1 MNNTYLSIIIPCYNE
16 KKTIIQII
24 NQIKNLKRIK
34 KQIILVDD
42 GSNDGTR
49 QLIKTKLKNKID
61 KMIFHKINKGKGA
74 AIISAIKYIK
84 GNLVIIQDADLEY
97 NPKDYV
103 KLIKPFSN
111 NKIKVVYGSRVLG
124 RKKNINIFDLNNF
137 SKNFRIF
144 GNFILTKIS
153 NFINNQSLTDVHTC
167 YKVFKKDVFLKLK
180 IAEKD
185 FSFCPEVTTKLAKFS
200 YKITEVPI
208 IYSGREIK
216 DGKKIRFTDAIKAF
230 NTIIKYKYLSRY

>member
-1 MNNTYLSIIIPCYNE
+1 MNYTYLSIIIPCYNE
-16 KKTIIQII
+16 KKTIFEIVKQI
-24 NQIKNLKRIK
+24 NNLKRIK

-42 GSNDGTR
+42 GSSDGTR
-49 QLIKTKLKNKID
+49 QLIKKKLKNHVDKI
-61 KMIFHKINKGKGA
+61 IFHKTNKGKGA
-74 AIISAIKYIK
+74 AIISSLKYIK

-97 NPKDYV
+97 DPKDYV

-111 NKIKVVYGSRVLG
+111 NRIKVVYGSRVLG
-124 RKKNINIFDLNNF
+124 RKKNINIFNLNEF

-167 YKVFKKDVFLKLK
+167 YKIFRKDIFLKLK
-180 IAEKD
+180 VAEKG

-200 YKITEVPI
+200 YNIIEIPI
-208 IYSGREIK
+208 SYNGREIK
-216 DGKKIRFTDAIKAF
+216 DGKKIKFTDAIFALK
-230 NTIIKYKYLSRY
+230 TIIKYKYFSSH

>member
-208 IYSGREIK
+208 IYNGREIK

>member
-1 MNNTYLSIIIPCYNE
+1 MNTIYLTIIIPCYNE
-16 KKTIIQII
+16 KKTIIRII

-42 GSNDGTR
+42 GSNDGTK
-49 QLIKTKLKNKID
+49 QLIKTKLQNKVD
-61 KMIFHKINKGKGA
+61 KIIFHKSNKGKGA
-74 AIISAIKYIK
+74 AIISSIKYIK

-97 NPKDYV
+97 NPKNYV
-103 KLIKPFSN
+103 KLIKPFLN
-111 NKIKVVYGSRVLG
+111 HKTKVVYGSRVLG
-124 RKKNINIFDLNNF
+124 RKKNINVFNLNDF

-167 YKVFKKDVFLKLK
+167 YKIFRKDVFLKLK

-185 FSFCPEVTTKLAKFS
+185 FSFCPEVTTKLSKFS
-200 YKITEVPI
+200 YQIIEIPI
-208 IYSGREIK
+208 DYNGRDIK
-216 DGKKIRFTDAIKAF
+216 DGKKIRFIDAIRAL
-230 NTIIKYKYLSRY
+230 NTIIKYKYFNI

>member
-1 MNNTYLSIIIPCYNE
+1 MNNTYLTIIIPCYNE
-16 KKTIIQII
+16 KKTIIEII
-24 NQIKNLKRIK
+24 NQIKKLKRIK
-34 KQIILVDD
+34 KQIILIDD
-42 GSNDGTR
+42 GSNDGTK
-49 QLIKTKLKNKID
+49 QLIKTKLQNKVD
-61 KMIFHKINKGKGA
+61 KIIFHKFNKGKGA
-74 AIISAIKYIK
+74 AIISSIKYIK

-111 NKIKVVYGSRVLG
+111 NKTKVVYGSRVLG
-124 RKKNINIFDLNNF
+124 RKKNINVFNLNDF

-167 YKVFKKDVFLKLK
+167 YKIFRKDIFLKLK

-185 FSFCPEVTTKLAKFS
+185 FSFCPEVTTKLSKFS
-200 YKITEVPI
+200 YQIIEIPI
-208 IYSGREIK
+208 DYKGRDIK
-216 DGKKIRFTDAIKAF
+216 DGKKIRFTDAIRAL
-230 NTIIKYKYLSRY
+230 NTIIKYKYFKI

>member
-1 MNNTYLSIIIPCYNE
+1 MNNTYLTIIIPCYNE
-16 KKTIIQII
+16 KKTIIEII
-24 NQIKNLKRIK
+24 NQIKKLKRIK

-42 GSNDGTR
+42 GSDDGTK
-49 QLIKTKLKNKID
+49 QLIKSKLQKKVDKI
-61 KMIFHKINKGKGA
+61 IFHKFNKGKGA
-74 AIISAIKYIK
+74 AIISSIKYIK

-111 NKIKVVYGSRVLG
+111 YKTKVVYGSRVLG
-124 RKKNINIFDLNNF
+124 RKKNINVFNLNDL

-167 YKVFKKDVFLKLK
+167 YKIFRKDVFLKLK

-185 FSFCPEVTTKLAKFS
+185 FSFCPEVTTKLSKFS
-200 YKITEVPI
+200 YQI
-208 IYSGREIK
+208 IEYG
-216 DGKKIRFTDAIKAF
+216 
-230 NTIIKYKYLSRY
+230 L

>member
-16 KKTIIQII
+16 KRTILKII

-49 QLIKTKLKNKID
+49 QLIKKKLQNKID
-61 KMIFHKINKGKGA
+61 KIIFHKINKGKGA
-74 AIISAIKYIK
+74 AIISSLKYIK
-84 GNLVIIQDADLEY
+84 GNLVVIQDADLEY

-111 NKIKVVYGSRVLG
+111 NRTQVVYGSRVLG
-124 RKKNINIFDLNNF
+124 RKKNINIFNLNDF

-144 GNFILTKIS
+144 GNFVLTKIS
-153 NFINNQSLTDVHTC
+153 NFVNNQSLTDVHTC
-167 YKVFKKDVFLKLK
+167 YKIFRRDIFFKLK
-180 IAEKD
+180 IAEND

-200 YKITEVPI
+200 YQITEIPI
-208 IYSGREIK
+208 NYNGREIK
-216 DGKKIRFTDAIKAF
+216 DGKKIRFTDAIRAL
-230 NTIIKYKYLSRY
+230 NTIIKYKYFKI

>member
-1 MNNTYLSIIIPCYNE
+1 MDNTYLTIIIPCYNE
-16 KKTIIQII
+16 KKTIIKII

-42 GSNDGTR
+42 DSNDGTK
-49 QLIKTKLKNKID
+49 QLIKTKLQHKVDKI
-61 KMIFHKINKGKGA
+61 IFHKFNKGKGA

-111 NKIKVVYGSRVLG
+111 DKTKVVYGSRVLG
-124 RKKNINIFDLNNF
+124 RKKNINIFNLNDF

-144 GNFILTKIS
+144 GNFVLTKIS

-167 YKVFKKDVFLKLK
+167 YKIFRKDIFLKLK
-180 IAEKD
+180 IMEKD
-185 FSFCPEVTTKLAKFS
+185 FSFCPEVTTKLSKFS
-200 YKITEVPI
+200 YQIIEIPI
-208 IYSGREIK
+208 DYNGREIK
-216 DGKKIRFTDAIKAF
+216 DGKKIRFTDAFRALK
-230 NTIIKYKYLSRY
+230 TIIKYKYFNS

>member
-1 MNNTYLSIIIPCYNE
+1 MNYTYLSIIIPCYNE
-16 KKTIIQII
+16 KKTIFEIVKQI
-24 NQIKNLKRIK
+24 NNLKRIK

-49 QLIKTKLKNKID
+49 QLIKKKLHNQVDKI
-61 KMIFHKINKGKGA
+61 IFHKTNKGKGA
-74 AIISAIKYIK
+74 AIISSLKYIK

-97 NPKDYV
+97 DPKDYV

-111 NKIKVVYGSRVLG
+111 NRIKVVYGSRVLG
-124 RKKNINIFDLNNF
+124 RKKNINIFNLNDF

-167 YKVFKKDVFLKLK
+167 YKIFRKDIFFKLK

-200 YKITEVPI
+200 YNIIEIPI
-208 IYSGREIK
+208 SYNGREIK
-216 DGKKIRFTDAIKAF
+216 DGKKIKFTDAFLALK
-230 NTIIKYKYLSRY
+230 TIFKYKYFSSL

>member
-1 MNNTYLSIIIPCYNE
+1 MNNNYLSIIIPCYNE
-16 KKTIIQII
+16 KKTIFEIVKQI
-24 NQIKNLKRIK
+24 NNLKRIK

-49 QLIKTKLKNKID
+49 QLIKKKLQNQVDKI
-61 KMIFHKINKGKGA
+61 IFHKTNKGKGA
-74 AIISAIKYIK
+74 AIISSLKYIE

-97 NPKDYV
+97 DPKDYI

-111 NKIKVVYGSRVLG
+111 NRIKVVYGSRVLG
-124 RKKNINIFDLNNF
+124 RKKNINMFNLDNF
-137 SKNFRIF
+137 PKNFRIF

-167 YKVFKKDVFLKLK
+167 YKIFRKEIFFKLN
-180 IAEKD
+180 IAEKG

-200 YKITEVPI
+200 YIITEIPI
-208 IYSGREIK
+208 SYNGREIK
-216 DGKKIRFTDAIKAF
+216 DGKKIKFTDAILALK
-230 NTIIKYKYLSRY
+230 TIIKYKYFSGQ